1 MLVKLKI
8 LLLLVGTIL
17 SGEADF
23 IAADFRTTK
32 GDFTVSLDYVNSPLA
47 VANFIQLAGK
57 PDDILETPAGVPFL
71 ENAAHY
77 AQSYYRPTIESDVAR
92 LPLRVE
98 RIESTPTM
106 RGFYAIF
113 QSNTYIGGVEGF
125 ALPNY
130 HADITGEDRIRLQQV
145 SFNPSK
151 YRITLKY
158 PRPWLDSSEL
168 TVKKAPMYRAIRV
181 NRVETGIRFFS
192 GSMTNDP
199 LEHPGY
205 QFQDELV
212 RDLSN
217 LSNPF
222 GFPFNVAGVL
232 AMDTLAPNRNGSRF
246 FITSVAVP
254 SFNGQYTAF
263 GKVSTIPGLN
273 VVRSIANTPSDI
285 NGTPDEE
292 MVILDIKFRRG
303 GITANAFMEGYHQGF
318 LPGEIETLPLSIEQN
333 EKALELVIP
342 LRPKSQ
348 NTLYSTS
355 DLRSYLG
362 GTIEAQSPEQTS
374 AERIDLTDFFGF
386 SPKTFFRGFST
397 AMPTW
402 PSREITLKKARL
414 LLNTT
419 SGKDRGKLNMIFNE
433 GGTGGSYSIDMN
445 IEQNLVGED
454 LRVVR
459 SVGAGT
465 FAATYDFSR
474 SPYLGVLEITSFTG
488 PLNAEQF
495 SLHFDSSRFTNN
507 PQVDPATLIRRFDA
521 RTTRAQLPF
530 LSYSGVFQKIH

>member
-1 MLVKLKI
+1 MLLKLKI
-8 LLLLVGTIL
+8 LLLFVGAIL
-17 SGEADF
+17 PGRADF

-71 ENAAHY
+71 EDAAHY
-77 AQSYYRPTIESDVAR
+77 TQSYYRPTIDSDVAR

-145 SFNPSK
+145 SSNPTK

-158 PRPWLDSSEL
+158 PRSWLDSREL
-168 TVKKAPMYRAIRV
+168 RVKKAPMYRAIRV
-181 NRVETGIRFFS
+181 NRVETGVRFFA

-205 QFQDELV
+205 HFQDELV
-212 RDLSN
+212 RNSN
-217 LSNPF
+217 NLGNPF

-232 AMDTLAPNRNGSRF
+232 AMDTVAPNQNGSRF
-246 FITSVAVP
+246 FITAVAAP
-254 SFNGQYTAF
+254 SLNGKYTAF
-263 GKVSTIPGLN
+263 GQVANVPGLN
-273 VVRSIANTPSDI
+273 VVRSIADSLSGV
-285 NGTPDEE
+285 NGVPDEE

-318 LPGEIETLPLSIEQN
+318 LPGKIETLPLSVEQN
-333 EKALELVIP
+333 EDALELVIP

-348 NTLYSTS
+348 NSIYSTS

-374 AERIDLTDFFGF
+374 PERIDLTEILELA
-386 SPKTFFRGFST
+386 PKTFFRGFST

-402 PSREITLKKARL
+402 PSAEFELKRARL
-414 LLNTT
+414 LLSAT
-419 SGKDRGKLNMIFNE
+419 SGSDLGKLNMIFNE
-433 GGTGGSYSIDMN
+433 GGTGGTYSIDMN
-445 IEQNLVGED
+445 IEQNFFGD
-454 LRVVR
+454 DPRVVR

-474 SPYLGVLEITSFTG
+474 SPYLGVLKITSFTG

-507 PQVDPATLIRRFDA
+507 PQVNPATLVRRFDA
-521 RTTRAQLPF
+521 RTSDPLVPF
-530 LSYSGVFQKIH
+530 LSYSGVFQKIQ

>member
-1 MLVKLKI
+1 MIFFWGIVFI
-8 LLLLVGTIL
+8 WL
-17 SGEADF
+17 SLASARADF

-77 AQSYYRPTIESDVAR
+77 TQSYYRPTIESDVAR

-125 ALPNY
+125 ALPNH
-130 HADITGEDRIRLQQV
+130 HADITGHDRIRLQQI
-145 SFNPSK
+145 SSNPTK

-158 PRPWLDSSEL
+158 PRPWLDSREL
-168 TVKKAPMYRAIRV
+168 RVKKAPMYRAIRV
-181 NRVETGIRFFS
+181 NRVETGVRFFA

-205 QFQDELV
+205 HFQDELV
-212 RDLSN
+212 RNSN
-217 LSNPF
+217 NLANPF

-246 FITSVAVP
+246 FITAVAVP

-263 GKVSTIPGLN
+263 GQVANIPGLN
-273 VVRSIANTPSDI
+273 VVRSIADTLSGVD
-285 NGTPDEE
+285 GAPDEE
-292 MVILDIKFRRG
+292 MVILDITFRRG

-333 EKALELVIP
+333 EDALELVIP

-348 NTLYSTS
+348 NSLYSTS

-362 GTIEAQSPEQTS
+362 GTIEAQPPEQTS
-374 AERIDLTDFFGF
+374 PERIDLTEILAFA
-386 SPKTFFRGFST
+386 PKTFFRGFST

-402 PSREITLKKARL
+402 PSAEIELKRARL
-414 LLNTT
+414 LLSAT
-419 SGKDRGKLNMIFNE
+419 SAGDRGKLNMIFNE
-433 GGTGGSYSIDMN
+433 GGTGGTYSIDMN
-445 IEQNLVGED
+445 IEQNVFGD
-454 LRVVR
+454 DPQVIR
-459 SVGAGT
+459 SAGAGT
-465 FAATYDFSR
+465 FAAIYDFSR
-474 SPYLGVLEITSFTG
+474 SPYLGVLKITSFTG

-507 PQVDPATLIRRFDA
+507 PQVNPATLVRRFDA
-521 RTTRAQLPF
+521 RTTDSQVPF
-530 LSYSGVFQKIH
+530 LGYSGVFQQIQ

>member
-8 LLLLVGTIL
+8 LLLLAGTIL

-32 GDFTVSLDYVNSPLA
+32 GNFTVSLDYVNSPLA

-77 AQSYYRPTIESDVAR
+77 TQSYYRPTLESDVAR

-98 RIESTPTM
+98 RIDSTPTM
-106 RGFYAIF
+106 RGFYAVF

-130 HADITGEDRIRLQQV
+130 HADITGEDRIRLEQI
-145 SFNPSK
+145 SSNPSK

-158 PRPWLDSSEL
+158 PRPWLDSREL
-168 TVKKAPMYRAIRV
+168 RVKKAPMYQAIRV
-181 NRVETGIRFFS
+181 NRVETGVRFFA

-205 QFQDELV
+205 HFQDELV
-212 RDLSN
+212 RDSN
-217 LSNPF
+217 NLGNPF
-222 GFPFNVAGVL
+222 GFPFDVAGVL
-232 AMDTLAPNRNGSRF
+232 AMDTVAPNRNGSRF

-254 SFNGQYTAF
+254 FFNGKYTAF
-263 GKVSTIPGLN
+263 GQVSTIPGLN
-273 VVRSIANTPSDI
+273 VVRSIVNTLSDI
-285 NGTPDEE
+285 NGSPDEE

-318 LPGEIETLPLSIEQN
+318 LPGEIETLLLSVEQN
-333 EKALELVIP
+333 KNALELVIP

-348 NTLYSTS
+348 NALYSTS

-362 GTIEAQSPEQTS
+362 GTIEAQPPEQTS
-374 AERIDLTDFFGF
+374 AKRIDLTKIFELA
-386 SPKTFFRGFST
+386 PKNFYRGFST

-402 PSREITLKKARL
+402 PSGEITLKKARL
-414 LLNTT
+414 LLNTISDT
-419 SGKDRGKLNMIFNE
+419 DRGKLNMIFNE
-433 GGTGGSYSIDMN
+433 GGTGGTYSIDMI
-445 IEQNLVGED
+445 IEQNVFGENI
-454 LRVVR
+454 RVVR
-459 SVGAGT
+459 SVGAGN

-488 PLNAEQF
+488 PLNAEEF

-507 PQVDPATLIRRFDA
+507 PQVNPSTLIRRFDA
-521 RTTRAQLPF
+521 RTTDPQVPF
-530 LSYSGVFQKIH
+530 LGYSGVFQKIH